1 MHIVYFITAD
11 YKSENSASV
20 FDIIYSTVFCFCCI
34 QIQAMKDLQS
44 WAPIYRL
51 RKVHTYMGQCW
62 NKSTCLLSI
71 PTYLLRYL
79 RVREIYQYYFNLCT
93 DIWPKSHRPI
103 SKTDQSYLY
112 SICYYNTIHWVHI
125 NVIFKKKRNRHILNV
140 PCASCYSF

>member
-1 MHIVYFITAD
+1 MFYIILAIYLDSKWPMHIVYFITAD

-62 NKSTCLLSI
+62 NKSTYYQYL
-71 PTYLLRYL
+71 PTY
-79 RVREIYQYYFNLCT
+79 FG
-93 DIWPKSHRPI
+93 
-103 SKTDQSYLY
+103 
-112 SICYYNTIHWVHI
+112 
-125 NVIFKKKRNRHILNV
+125 IL
-140 PCASCYSF
+140 

>member
-1 MHIVYFITAD
+1 MYYIILAIYLDSKWPMHKAYFITAD
-11 YKSENSASV
+11 YISENSASV

-62 NKSTCLLSI
+62 NKSTYYQYL

-79 RVREIYQYYFNLCT
+79 EYVKYISIISIYAPIFDRKVIAPYPKPTNHIFTLYATIIQYIGY
-93 DIWPKSHRPI
+93 
-103 SKTDQSYLY
+103 
-112 SICYYNTIHWVHI
+112 
-125 NVIFKKKRNRHILNV
+125 ILM
-140 PCASCYSF
+140 